1 MTNPF
6 ILIVED
12 DERLANIFATTLK
25 LDGFDTEI
33 APNGKIALIR
43 LAVTNPAVIV
53 LDLHLP
59 YISGQEILRQIR
71 VTEHLIKTPVVVVTA
86 DLAAAQDVRSSA
98 DLILT
103 KPFKPSM
110 LRKAVARVIPA

>member
-1 MTNPF
+1 MTNSF

-12 DERLANIFATTLK
+12 DERLANIFAVTLG

-33 APNGKIALIR
+33 APNGKIALTR
-43 LAVTNPAVIV
+43 LTVTNPDVIV

-59 YISGQEILRQIR
+59 YIPGQEILRQIR
-71 VTEHLIKTPVVVVTA
+71 ATERLAKTPVVVVTA
-86 DLAAAQDVRSSA
+86 DLAAAQDVRDSA

-110 LRKAVARVIPA
+110 LRKAVARVMLA